1 MVTCVPADHE
11 QHTYLM
17 SSDSGCELFVAH
29 IPEGHLK
36 TVAADDG
43 VVASAKFL
51 QVLSSTDA
59 VMSDG
64 LTRLAAAFTFHDT
77 AGDVSIDEVARR
89 LVLRLVELTG
99 GGKPDWHD
107 DASVFD
113 RRTLLNLVAYV
124 DEHLLIAPSLSEMSV
139 LAGMSPSHFA
149 RKFRQSTDLS
159 LTRFINRRRI
169 LKSLDTLRTDASLAS
184 VALDLGFSS
193 QSHFT
198 RIFSGLTGM
207 TPAKYRKGVR
217 RTVA

>member
-1 MVTCVPADHE
+1 MLGS
-11 QHTYLM
+11 Q
-17 SSDSGCELFVAH
+17 
-29 IPEGHLK
+29 
-36 TVAADDG
+36 
-43 VVASAKFL
+43 
-51 QVLSSTDA
+51 DA
-59 VMSDG
+59 VMRDCMV
-64 LTRLAAAFTFHDT
+64 RLAATPTADHT
-77 AGDVSIDEVARR
+77 AGDVGIDEVARR
-89 LVLRLVELTG
+89 LILRIVKLTG

-124 DEHLLIAPSLSEMSV
+124 DQHLSIAPSLSDMAV

-149 RKFRQSTDLS
+149 KKFRNSTGLS

-207 TPAKYRKGVR
+207 TPAKYRKGVK